1 MPQPLRIIF
10 MGTPE
15 FAASSLSS
23 LLDGEDEIVAVI
35 TQPDKAKGRS
45 GKLQPPPVK
54 VVAQEAGIPVL
65 QPTSDIKSEQFHK
78 GIASYQPDLIV
89 VVAYGRLL
97 PKNILDLP
105 PFGCINLH
113 ASLLPKYR
121 GAAPIQ
127 WAIINNEQEV
137 GVTIM
142 QMDEGMDTGDML
154 CRSRITVNPDE
165 TSASL
170 FDRLAALGSETL
182 KKAILG
188 LKAGSMIAQPQDHD
202 RASYAPRLEKKDGLI
217 DWGKSAQILEPLIRG
232 LDPWPAA
239 FSFLGGKR
247 LRLFSPEIVF
257 LDTEAEP
264 GTILRADKAGFIIAC
279 GENALQIH
287 TVQPEGKK
295 KMPADV
301 WLRGTQLTPGTR
313 LSSSQE
319 K

>member
-1 MPQPLRIIF
+1 MKRPLRIIF

-15 FAASSLSS
+15 FAAISLTA
-23 LLDGEDEIVAVI
+23 LLKEEDEIVAVV

-45 GKLQPPPVK
+45 KKLQPPPVK
-54 VVAQEAGIPVL
+54 VVAQKAGIPVL
-65 QPTSDIKSEQFHK
+65 QPTSDIKSEQFHN

-97 PKNILDLP
+97 PKNILELP

-127 WAIINNEQEV
+127 WSIINKEREV
-137 GVTIM
+137 GITIM
-142 QMDEGMDTGDML
+142 QMDEGMDTGDIL
-154 CRSRITVNPDE
+154 CRTRILADPDE

-170 FDRLAALGSETL
+170 FTKLAALGSGTL
-182 KKAILG
+182 KKAIRG
-188 LKAGSMIAQPQDHD
+188 LKAGNIVPQPQQHKL
-202 RASYAPRLEKKDGLI
+202 ASYAPRLKKEDGCI
-217 DWGKSAQILEPLIRG
+217 DWSREATVLEPLVRG

-239 FSFLGGKR
+239 FSFIDGKR

-257 LDTEAEP
+257 MDTEKEP
-264 GTILRADKAGFIIAC
+264 GTIIQADKAGFIVAC
-279 GENALQIH
+279 GKNALQFH

-295 KMPADV
+295 KMPAEE
-301 WLRGTQLTPGTR
+301 WLRGTTIEPGMI
-313 LSSSQE
+313 LSMR
-319 K
+319 